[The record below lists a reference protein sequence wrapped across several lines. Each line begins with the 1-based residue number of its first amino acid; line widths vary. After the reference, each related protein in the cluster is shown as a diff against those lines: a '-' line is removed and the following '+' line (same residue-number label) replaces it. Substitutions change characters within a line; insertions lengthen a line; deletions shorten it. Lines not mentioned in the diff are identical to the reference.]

1 MNDFANTQHFCS
13 QRCFIAGLF
22 VSLPPPQVVNLARNL
37 VYFGFYSFSEL
48 LRLTRTLLA
57 ILDIVQHPLSFM
69 NKLNKSPEAGQ
80 CFTQQRFSLYA
91 ALNGRNSIKS
101 YGLFLL
107 SQLISLERVHSFFFV
122 F

>member
-13 QRCFIAGLF
+13 QRCFITGLF
-22 VSLPPPQVVNLARNL
+22 VSLLSPPHQVVNLARNL

-80 CFTQQRFSLYA
+80 CFTASHSKHSVCMQQLTVE
-91 ALNGRNSIKS
+91 IP
-101 YGLFLL
+101 
-107 SQLISLERVHSFFFV
+107 I
-122 F
+122 